1 MSATWRASAGTPG
14 PVHRQRARRG
24 AKLCTLSARGS
35 LIQEHGMKVGVALK
49 PGTPMEA
56 VAPFVGL
63 VDMVLVAAFQPSL

>member
-1 MSATWRASAGTPG
+1 MQARLAPCIGSARAEELSA
-14 PVHRQRARRG
+14 AR
-24 AKLCTLSARGS
+24 SARGS

-63 VDMVLVAAFQPSL
+63 VDMVLVMRVQP

>member
-14 PVHRQRARRG
+14 PCIGSTRAEE
-24 AKLCTLSARGS
+24 LSAAHPARGS

-63 VDMVLVAAFQPSL
+63 VDMVLVAAVQPSP